1 MVTMIRKTIKSFVG
15 RLFTAPVNKGPQ
27 RLTRDVHG
35 IDRRLVSRHAIKVCE
50 VLNQHGYDA
59 YIVGGAV
66 RDLIAGLKPTDF
78 DVATNATPEQIRPL
92 FRRARIIGRRFQL
105 VHVVFGRE
113 IIETSTFRASST
125 NGEFTDEH
133 GRILRDNLFG
143 SQEEDAARRDF
154 TLNALYYDPLNE
166 VVIDY
171 HNGVADLKNRVVRMI
186 GDPDVRYREDPIRM
200 LRAMRFAAK
209 LDATIEPATLAPISK
224 LAPLVDNVPSSRR
237 FDELLKLLTCGQA
250 MECLRG
256 LREAGLHQSV
266 LPLLDKVFATEGG
279 ERFLELAL
287 ERTDV
292 RVRTGKSVSPSFLF
306 ASLLWVL
313 VRDRSQHYVERG
325 EHPNQALVIA
335 ADDIIS
341 QQSRA
346 MPIQRRFVADM
357 RDIWFMQP
365 RFERATPRATWR
377 LVEQPRFRAA
387 VDFLQLRAEA
397 REVDS
402 VHAQWWMDLADG
414 DRDTRAEM
422 IDAMQPRKS
431 GTQPGRRRRRRRP
444 RRRSDTDTGTG
455 TGTQETSSP
464 QGSTTSSAPA
474 SSAANSG
481 KRGGPRR
488 KGSNE

>member
-1 MVTMIRKTIKSFVG
+1 MVPMIRKTIKGFVG
-15 RLFTAPVNKGPQ
+15 RLFTTPQPKGPQ
-27 RLTRDVHG
+27 RLARDVHG

-50 VLNQHGYDA
+50 VLTREGYDA

-66 RDLIAGLKPTDF
+66 RDLIAGLEPTDF

-166 VVIDY
+166 IVIDY

-200 LRAMRFAAK
+200 MRAMRFAAK
-209 LDATIEPATLAPISK
+209 LDATIEPATLAPIQE
-224 LAPLVDNVPSSRR
+224 LAPLVENVPASRR
-237 FDELLKLLTCGQA
+237 FDELLKLLTCGHA
-250 MECLRG
+250 MDCLHR
-256 LREAGLHQSV
+256 LREVGLHQSV
-266 LPLLDKVFATEGG
+266 LPLLDRVFATEGG
-279 ERFLELAL
+279 EKFLELAL
-287 ERTDV
+287 DRTDV

-313 VRDRSQHYVERG
+313 VRDRAKVYREQG
-325 EHPNQALVIA
+325 EHPNQALVLA
-335 ADDIIS
+335 ADDIVS
-341 QQSRA
+341 KQARS

-357 RDIWFMQP
+357 RDIWFMQA
-365 RFERATPRATWR
+365 RFERATPRAIWR
-377 LVEQPRFRAA
+377 LIEQPRFRAA

-402 VHAQWWMDLADG
+402 VDAQWWMDLADA
-414 DRDTRAEM
+414 DRNTQTDM
-422 IDAMQPRKS
+422 IDALQPRKGSAS
-431 GTQPGRRRRRRRP
+431 GRKRRRRRP
-444 RRRSDTDTGTG
+444 RRKPGQNQAATGSDGEGRGSGT
-455 TGTQETSSP
+455 
-464 QGSTTSSAPA
+464 STP
-474 SSAANSG
+474 
-481 KRGGPRR
+481 
-488 KGSNE
+488 